1 MTKKSIVIFGL
12 GKFGQS
18 VAIELANAG
27 ADVLAIDI
35 QEARTHDVADLVTC
49 AVSGDVCDPDTLD
62 NLGISNMDAAIVA
75 ITGSV
80 EASIMATLY
89 AKEAGVSKIF
99 AKAKDRTH
107 EKILRKVGA
116 DKVIIP
122 EHESGVRIARQV
134 LTGNVLDFMELSK
147 HIRMVEIKVR
157 PEWVGNTLVEL
168 DLRRK
173 ERINIVAIREE
184 EDFYTNIDPNLTL
197 NEKMTLMIIIDKKDL
212 PHLLNQ

>member
-1 MTKKSIVIFGL
+1 MIKKSVVIFGL

-18 VAIELANAG
+18 LAIELANAG
-27 ADVLAIDI
+27 ADVLAIDK
-35 QEARTHDVADLVTC
+35 QESQTHDVADLVTC

-62 NLGISNMDAAIVA
+62 NLGISNMDTAIVA

-89 AKEAGVSKIF
+89 AKEAGVSEIF
-99 AKAKDRTH
+99 AKAKDSTH

-122 EHESGVRIARQV
+122 EHEAGVRIARQV
-134 LTGNVLDFMELSK
+134 LTGNVLDFVELSK
-147 HIRMVEIKVR
+147 RIRMVEITVR
-157 PEWVGNTLVEL
+157 PEWIGHSLIEL

-173 ERINIVAIREE
+173 ERINIVAIREGE
-184 EDFYTNIDPNLTL
+184 EFYINIDPKMIL
-197 NEKMTLMIIIDKKDL
+197 NKEMTLLITIDKKDL
-212 PHLLNQ
+212 SHLLN

>member
-1 MTKKSIVIFGL
+1 MIKKSVVVFGL

-27 ADVLAIDI
+27 ADVLAIDK
-35 QEARTHDVADLVTC
+35 QESRTHDVADLVTC

-62 NLGISNMDAAIVA
+62 NLGISNMDTAIVA

-89 AKEAGVSKIF
+89 AKEAGVAEIF
-99 AKAKDRTH
+99 AKAKDGTH

-122 EHESGVRIARQV
+122 EHEAGVRIARQV
-134 LTGNVLDFMELSK
+134 LTGNVLDFVELSK
-147 HIRMVEIKVR
+147 RIRMVEITVR
-157 PEWVGNTLVEL
+157 PEWIGHSLIEL

-184 EDFYTNIDPNLTL
+184 EKFYINIDPKMVLSK
-197 NEKMTLMIIIDKKDL
+197 EMTLLITIDKKDL
-212 PHLLNQ
+212 AHLLN